1 MSAQTIPKVFVT
13 VANSLLANTG
23 CAQRKT
29 HPRSVPVRLFSRIV
43 GMFSVS
49 RKVILE
55 SEKKWSQIQRFF
67 LCGDKGEEQIRMQ
80 VVRCFRFFCL
90 CHLSPSAS
98 LRDLARLRNKNVQLL
113 SLTV

>member
-1 MSAQTIPKVFVT
+1 MSAQTT
-13 VANSLLANTG
+13 LLQIHCLPTPGA
-23 CAQRKT
+23 

-49 RKVILE
+49 RKLILE
-55 SEKKWSQIQRFF
+55 SDKKWSQIQRFL

-80 VVRCFRFFCL
+80 VVRCFFYL

-113 SLTV
+113 SFTV